1 MFLAFS
7 RVAVASGKGYA
18 RHAEVRRMGIA
29 MDRYGQVGRISL
41 GSKGRDAGC
50 IELGHR
56 DGSN

>member
-1 MFLAFS
+1 
-7 RVAVASGKGYA
+7 
-18 RHAEVRRMGIA
+18 MGIA

-56 DGSN
+56 DASN